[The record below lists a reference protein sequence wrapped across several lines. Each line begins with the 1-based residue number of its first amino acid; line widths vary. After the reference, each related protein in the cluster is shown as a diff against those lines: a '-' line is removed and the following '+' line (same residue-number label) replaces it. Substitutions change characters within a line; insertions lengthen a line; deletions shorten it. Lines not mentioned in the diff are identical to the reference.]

1 MNARRLPHVLLGV
14 YLVLCL
20 AALTWPGAS
29 WAGTRIEPLVLGLPF
44 SFAWY
49 AGWAV
54 ATFLALALYHHATD
68 GGRE

>member
-1 MNARRLPHVLLGV
+1 MKARRPVDALLATYV
-14 YLVLCL
+14 VACL
-20 AALTWPGAS
+20 LALTWPGAE
-29 WAGTRIEPLVLGLPF
+29 WAGTRLEPVVLGLPF

-54 ATFLALALYHHATD
+54 ATFGALALYHRAVD